1 MPIAHNMTAGSVSYG
16 GGGEKMIRDT
26 SVEIT
31 ELYKRWQVELESRY
45 ARRNKVRYIDYLLNE
60 LELLNLAD
68 ARVMPT
74 ELRREV
80 RVFVESCEHSLAGK
94 PEKELTIGETM
105 EALYDIQDTLLVGS
119 DEDDEAI

>member
-1 MPIAHNMTAGSVSYG
+1 
-16 GGGEKMIRDT
+16 MIRDT

-68 ARVMPT
+68 ARTMPA

-80 RVFVESCEHSLAGK
+80 RLFVESCEHSLASK
-94 PEKELTIGETM
+94 AEKDLTIAETM
-105 EALYDIQDTLLVGS
+105 EALYDIQDTLLLGS
-119 DEDDEAI
+119 DEDEEAI

>member
-1 MPIAHNMTAGSVSYG
+1 MTAGSVSYG